1 MKITIHRGSD
11 QIGGCITEYEINGWK
26 LFVDYGE
33 QLPGNEQKN
42 LEIEGLNKG
51 DLSKSAL
58 FITHYH
64 NDHVGNIAEL
74 PDNLPIYMGELTK
87 EILSELSG
95 HLSSVSEKEA
105 LMAKKLESVKTFK
118 AGAVIKFGDFYITPF
133 TLDHSAFDSYAFKIE
148 AEGLKVFHTGDFR
161 THGFRSGKI
170 FKLLDKYVGRVDYVV
185 CEGTNIARPDVS
197 NKSEHELQKEYE
209 EAFRNNK
216 GNIVYV
222 STTNI
227 DRLFSLYHAA
237 LSAGRPFYVD
247 PFQKRIMDII
257 TKRDNLWGNSRLY
270 KYGKFEPI
278 ALKYDSNE
286 YLFTNDFKDFLDE
299 KGYILI
305 ARATDR
311 FDNLIEK
318 LPGEKKKYLSQWSG
332 YIDKSNNAYNTRLAK
347 SVGDNNLYLHTSGH
361 TDMSSLMK
369 FFEVLSPKAIIPI
382 HTDNPGRFKEQF
394 SDKWAIFLLK
404 DGESFNPNNVVR

>member
-11 QIGGCITEYEINGWK
+11 QIGGCIIEYEINGWK

-33 QLPGNEQKN
+33 QLPENEQKK

-64 NDHVGNIAEL
+64 NDHVGNIDEL
-74 PDNLPIYMGELTK
+74 PDELPIYMGELTK

-105 LMAKKLESVKTFK
+105 RMAKKLESVKTFK
-118 AGAVIKFGDFYITPF
+118 AGEVIKFGDFLITPF

-148 AEGLKVFHTGDFR
+148 AEELKVFHTGDFR
-161 THGFRSGKI
+161 THGFRSGKL

-185 CEGTNIARPDVS
+185 CEGTNVARSDVS

-216 GNIVYV
+216 SNIVYV

-237 LSAGRPFYVD
+237 LRVGRPFYVD
-247 PFQKRIMDII
+247 PFQKRIMDIV
-257 TKRDNLWGNSRLY
+257 TKRDNLWGKTKFY
-270 KYGKFEPI
+270 KYGKYEPL

-286 YLFTNDFKDFLDE
+286 YLFTKEFQDFLEE
-299 KGYILI
+299 KGYVLI
-305 ARATDR
+305 ARPTDR

-318 LPGEKKKYLSQWSG
+318 LPGEKKKYLSMWNG
-332 YIDKSNNAYNTRLAK
+332 YINPEYTAFNPRLTK
-347 SVGDNNLYLHTSGH
+347 SVGKDNVYLHTSGH
-361 TDMSSLMK
+361 TDMGSLFK
-369 FFEVLSPKAIIPI
+369 FFDALNPKSIIPI
-382 HTDNPGRFKEQF
+382 HTDNPRRFSELF
-394 SDKWAIFLLK
+394 SDKWTVSLLK
-404 DGESFNPNNVVR
+404 DEEIFEAI